1 MSTLSLEE
9 FSNDS
14 FFVGETPA
22 NQKVLFG
29 EGITSMV
36 GHHANLLG
44 NHALLVSDKG
54 IQAAGHVEKVKRII
68 EDSGTKVTVFVE
80 SIENPTESS
89 VANCVAVAKESKIDL
104 IIGLGGGSSMDTA
117 KGCNF
122 LLTNGGKMEDFWG
135 VGKAKLPLLPLIAIP
150 TTAGTGSECQSF
162 ALISQDETHIK
173 MACGDPKALPA
184 TTLLDPELTLS
195 QPSSVTACTGIDA
208 LAHALES
215 AVTSKRCELSA
226 RHAQIAFRLLNQSLP
241 SVFDDPNN
249 ISARGGALL
258 GASHAGAAIEQS
270 MLGAVHSM
278 ANPLTAKYGTV
289 HGIAVGLCLPWV
301 MKFNSEDSECQKI
314 YAGLARTVGLAESHS
329 SDSEGSAILINRVEE
344 LLEKANLTT
353 STNDLGFEETAISE
367 LAGAAAKQWTAGF
380 NPRKI
385 EAEDFKFL
393 YQQLFQFCIK
403 GLSFDR
409 GVV

>member
-14 FFVGETPA
+14 FFVGEMPA
-22 NQKVLFG
+22 KQKVLFG
-29 EGITSMV
+29 EGIISTL
-36 GHHANLLG
+36 GYHANLLG
-44 NHALLVSDKG
+44 NHALLVSDTG
-54 IQAAGHVEKVKRII
+54 IKAAGHVGKVIKIL
-68 EDSGTKVTVFVE
+68 EDSGIKVTTFDE

-89 VANCVAVAKESKIDL
+89 VSKCVAVARESKIDL

-135 VGKAKLPLLPLIAIP
+135 VGKALHPLLPLIAIP

-162 ALISQDETHIK
+162 ALISQDETHVK
-173 MACGDPKALPA
+173 MACGDPKALPLI
-184 TTLLDPELTLS
+184 TLLDPELTLS

-215 AVTSKRCELSA
+215 AVTLKRCELSA
-226 RHAQIAFRLLNQSLP
+226 RHAKIAFQLLNQSLP

-249 ISARGGALL
+249 TNARGVALL

-270 MLGAVHSM
+270 MLGAAHSM

-289 HGIAVGLCLPWV
+289 HGIAVGLSLPWV
-301 MKFNSEDSECQKI
+301 MKFNSEDSDCQKI
-314 YAGLARTVGLAESHS
+314 YSDLARTVGLAESNS

-344 LLEKANLTT
+344 LLEIAKLTT
-353 STNDLGFEETAISE
+353 SRNHLGFEETAIPE
-367 LAGAAAKQWTAGF
+367 LANAAAKQWTAGF

-385 EAEDFKFL
+385 ESEDFESL
-393 YQQLFQFCIK
+393 YQQLFQFYIK
-403 GLSFDR
+403 GLSIEKS
-409 GVV
+409 VV

>member
-14 FFVGETPA
+14 FFVGETLA
-22 NQKVLFG
+22 KQKVLFG
-29 EGITSMV
+29 EGITSTV
-36 GHHANLLG
+36 GHHASLLG

-89 VANCVAVAKESKIDL
+89 VAKCVAVAEKSKIDL

-162 ALISQDETHIK
+162 ALISQDETHVK

-184 TTLLDPELTLS
+184 ITLLDPELTLS

-226 RHAQIAFRLLNQSLP
+226 RHAKIAFQLLNQSLP
-241 SVFDDPNN
+241 LVFDDPNN

-270 MLGAVHSM
+270 MLGAAHSM

-289 HGIAVGLCLPWV
+289 HGIAVGLSLPWV

-314 YAGLARTVGLAESHS
+314 YADLARTVGLADSHS

-344 LLEKANLTT
+344 LLEIANLTT
-353 STNDLGFEETAISE
+353 SKNDLGFEETAISE

-403 GLSFDR
+403 GLSFEG